1 MYIAANTRSNEE
13 INATV
18 ANLNGYDACNTL
30 QHTATHCNTKLKA
43 MITSHCN
50 TLQHTATHCNTKLEE
65 IKDKMFKV
73 RVLSFYLSINI
84 CICIYVYIYIYINI
98 YI

>member
-18 ANLNGYDACNTL
+18 ANLNGYDA
-30 QHTATHCNTKLKA
+30 
-43 MITSHCN
+43 CN